1 MSDASDISPL
11 EKEALGNLALALIV
25 WNEAKKGEGAKMARE
40 AMGVIRETPKLD
52 DVMFPTNDFDEGFA
66 LGVFCVL
73 CDLEHYRERKAFV
86 DLANGGK

>member
-1 MSDASDISPL
+1 MSSDISPL

-25 WNEAKKGEGAKMARE
+25 WHEAKNGEGAKMARE
-40 AMGVIRETPKLD
+40 AMSYIKNDATTLGELTL
-52 DVMFPTNDFDEGFA
+52 PTNDFDEGFA

>member
-1 MSDASDISPL
+1 MSSDISPL

-40 AMGVIRETPKLD
+40 AMGVISETPALGN
-52 DVMFPTNDFDEGFA
+52 VTFPTNDFDEGFA

-73 CDLEHYRERKAFV
+73 CDLEHYRERKGLV